1 MTLYK
6 PDLFSIHDNI
16 MIINN
21 ILCYLSSKINKTFN
35 KKDLIEEFINNLRK
49 VKNIS
54 IYTNKLISNFVIL
67 DLFSKEMI
75 GKNTEIFEKTENFKK
90 IVDIQKI
97 DNNLIC
103 SNNKIL
109 YFLYNY
115 YVCKFVDK
123 RKIDLE
129 FIQNIHNLSQIQF
142 INFFISIIN
151 NNKVEQKIKNV
162 FYIKLCY
169 F

>member
-1 MTLYK
+1 
-6 PDLFSIHDNI
+6 
-16 MIINN
+16 
-21 ILCYLSSKINKTFN
+21 
-35 KKDLIEEFINNLRK
+35 
-49 VKNIS
+49 
-54 IYTNKLISNFVIL
+54 
-67 DLFSKEMI
+67 MI

-129 FIQNIHNLSQIQF
+129 IIQNIHNSTW
-142 INFFISIIN
+142 
-151 NNKVEQKIKNV
+151 KVQNWK
-162 FYIKLCY
+162 F
-169 F
+169 

>member
-1 MTLYK
+1 
-6 PDLFSIHDNI
+6 
-16 MIINN
+16 
-21 ILCYLSSKINKTFN
+21 
-35 KKDLIEEFINNLRK
+35 
-49 VKNIS
+49 
-54 IYTNKLISNFVIL
+54 
-67 DLFSKEMI
+67 MI

-129 FIQNIHNLSQIQF
+129 IIQNIHNLSQIH
-142 INFFISIIN
+142 
-151 NNKVEQKIKNV
+151 
-162 FYIKLCY
+162 KLLY
-169 F
+169 FNYK